1 MIIPLFHNYRRD
13 TDEALMP
20 LIQRKD
26 ERAFDELFLRY
37 ARKLQGFFW
46 RRTGGNEAEAAD
58 LTQEVFLRVWEKA
71 KRYNPSTNVH
81 TWVFSI
87 AYNLLTDHYRH
98 IGYQEQYTAYVQCSE
113 TEAKD
118 ENVSILLDKEQF
130 DKALSEVLT
139 ALESSIATSAASAL
153 SEAEQLLFDLRFTQ
167 ELSVAEIAV
176 IIQIPEGTVKSRLH
190 SLTQKLR
197 LKLHQYESI

>member
-139 ALESSIATSAASAL
+139 AL

>member
-13 TDEALMP
+13 TDEALML

-71 KRYNPSTNVH
+71 NRYNPSTNVH

-87 AYNLLTDHYRH
+87 AYNLLTDHYRY
-98 IGYQEQYTAYVQCSE
+98 IGYQEQYTAYVQSSE
-113 TEAKD
+113 TEAID

-139 ALESSIATSAASAL
+139 AL

-190 SLTQKLR
+190 SGTQKLR

>member
-98 IGYQEQYTAYVQCSE
+98 IGYQEQYTAYVQSSE

-139 ALESSIATSAASAL
+139 ALSES
-153 SEAEQLLFDLRFTQ
+153 EQLLFDLRFTQ

>member
-13 TDEALMP
+13 TDEALML

-98 IGYQEQYTAYVQCSE
+98 IGYQEQYTAYVQSSE
-113 TEAKD
+113 TEAID

-139 ALESSIATSAASAL
+139 AL

>member
-98 IGYQEQYTAYVQCSE
+98 IGYQEQYTAYVQSSE

-139 ALESSIATSAASAL
+139 AL

>member
-13 TDEALMP
+13 TDEALML

-98 IGYQEQYTAYVQCSE
+98 IGYQEQYTAYVQSFE
-113 TEAKD
+113 IEAKD

-139 ALESSIATSAASAL
+139 AL

>member
-20 LIQRKD
+20 FIQRKD

-98 IGYQEQYTAYVQCSE
+98 IGYQEQYTAYVQSSE

-130 DKALSEVLT
+130 DKALSEVIT
-139 ALESSIATSAASAL
+139 AL

>member
-98 IGYQEQYTAYVQCSE
+98 IGYQEQYTAYVQSSE

-139 ALESSIATSAASAL
+139 AL

-197 LKLHQYESI
+197 LKLHPYESI

>member
-58 LTQEVFLRVWEKA
+58 LTQEIFLRVWEKA
-71 KRYNPSTNVH
+71 KRYNPSTKVH

-98 IGYQEQYTAYVQCSE
+98 IGYQEQYTAYVQSSE

-139 ALESSIATSAASAL
+139 AL

-197 LKLHQYESI
+197 LKLQPYESI

>member
-1 MIIPLFHNYRRD
+1 MIIPLFHNYHRD

-26 ERAFDELFLRY
+26 ERAFEELFRRY

-87 AYNLLTDHYRH
+87 AYNLLTDYYRR
-98 IGYQEQYTAYVQCSE
+98 IGYQEQYTAYVQSSE

-118 ENVSILLDKEQF
+118 EDVSILLDKEQF

-139 ALESSIATSAASAL
+139 AL

-167 ELSVAEIAV
+167 ELSVAEIAM

>member
-81 TWVFSI
+81 TWIFSI

-98 IGYQEQYTAYVQCSE
+98 IGYQEQYTAYVQSSE

-139 ALESSIATSAASAL
+139 AL

>member
-98 IGYQEQYTAYVQCSE
+98 IGYQEQYTAYVQSSE
-113 TEAKD
+113 TEAID

-130 DKALSEVLT
+130 DEALSEVLT
-139 ALESSIATSAASAL
+139 AL

>member
-26 ERAFDELFLRY
+26 ERAFDELFRRY

-81 TWVFSI
+81 TWIFSI

-98 IGYQEQYTAYVQCSE
+98 IGYQEQYTAYVQSSE
-113 TEAKD
+113 TEAID

-139 ALESSIATSAASAL
+139 AL

>member
-98 IGYQEQYTAYVQCSE
+98 IGYQEQYTAYVQSSE
-113 TEAKD
+113 TEAID

-130 DKALSEVLT
+130 DEALSEVLT
-139 ALESSIATSAASAL
+139 AL

-197 LKLHQYESI
+197 LKLHQDESI

>member
-13 TDEALMP
+13 TDEALML

-98 IGYQEQYTAYVQCSE
+98 IGYQEQYTAYVQSSE
-113 TEAKD
+113 TEAID

-139 ALESSIATSAASAL
+139 AL

-167 ELSVAEIAV
+167 ELSVAEIKERKEELQV
-176 IIQIPEGTVKSRLH
+176 VE
-190 SLTQKLR
+190 LTDNETNKVHYYLCNLGNNAWQDVFL
-197 LKLHQYESI
+197 E

>member
-98 IGYQEQYTAYVQCSE
+98 IGYQEQYTAYVQSSE

-139 ALESSIATSAASAL
+139 AL
-153 SEAEQLLFDLRFTQ
+153 SETEQLLFDLRFTQ

>member
-1 MIIPLFHNYRRD
+1 MIIPLFHNYHRD

-26 ERAFDELFLRY
+26 ERAFDELFRRY

-98 IGYQEQYTAYVQCSE
+98 IGYQEQYTAYVQSSE

-139 ALESSIATSAASAL
+139 AL

-167 ELSVAEIAV
+167 ELSVAEIAM

>member
-98 IGYQEQYTAYVQCSE
+98 IGYQEQYTAYVQSSE
-113 TEAKD
+113 TEAND

-139 ALESSIATSAASAL
+139 AL

>member
-1 MIIPLFHNYRRD
+1 MIIPLFHNYHRD

-26 ERAFDELFLRY
+26 ERAFDELFRRY

-87 AYNLLTDHYRH
+87 AYNLLTDYYRR
-98 IGYQEQYTAYVQCSE
+98 IGYQEQYTAYVQSSE
-113 TEAKD
+113 AEAKD
-118 ENVSILLDKEQF
+118 ENVSILLDKVQF

-139 ALESSIATSAASAL
+139 AL

-167 ELSVAEIAV
+167 ELSVAEIAM

>member
-98 IGYQEQYTAYVQCSE
+98 IGYQEQYTAYIQSSE
-113 TEAKD
+113 TEAID

-139 ALESSIATSAASAL
+139 AL

>member
-98 IGYQEQYTAYVQCSE
+98 IGYQEQYTAYVQSSE
-113 TEAKD
+113 TEAID

-139 ALESSIATSAASAL
+139 AL

-197 LKLHQYESI
+197 LKLHPYESI

>member
-1 MIIPLFHNYRRD
+1 MILPLFHNYRRD

-98 IGYQEQYTAYVQCSE
+98 IGYQEQYTAYVQSSE

-139 ALESSIATSAASAL
+139 AL

-197 LKLHQYESI
+197 LKLHPYESI

>member
-1 MIIPLFHNYRRD
+1 MILPLFHNYRRD

-98 IGYQEQYTAYVQCSE
+98 IGYQEQYTAYVQSSE

-139 ALESSIATSAASAL
+139 AL
-153 SEAEQLLFDLRFTQ
+153 SETEQLLFDLRFTQ

-190 SLTQKLR
+190 SLTKKLR

>member
-87 AYNLLTDHYRH
+87 AYNILTDHYRH
-98 IGYQEQYTAYVQCSE
+98 IGYQEQYTAYVQSSE
-113 TEAKD
+113 TEAID

-139 ALESSIATSAASAL
+139 AL

>member
-1 MIIPLFHNYRRD
+1 MIIPLFHNYHRD

-26 ERAFDELFLRY
+26 ERAFDELFRRY

-87 AYNLLTDHYRH
+87 AYNLLTDYYRR
-98 IGYQEQYTAYVQCSE
+98 IGYQEQYTAYVQSSE

-139 ALESSIATSAASAL
+139 AL

-167 ELSVAEIAV
+167 ELSVAEIAM

>member
-1 MIIPLFHNYRRD
+1 MIIPLFHNYYRD

-20 LIQRKD
+20 LILRKD
-26 ERAFDELFLRY
+26 ERAFDELFRRY

-98 IGYQEQYTAYVQCSE
+98 IGYQEQYTAYVQSSE

-139 ALESSIATSAASAL
+139 AL

-167 ELSVAEIAV
+167 ELSVAEIAM

>member
-1 MIIPLFHNYRRD
+1 MIIPLFHNYHRD

-98 IGYQEQYTAYVQCSE
+98 IGYQEQYTAYVQSSE

-130 DKALSEVLT
+130 DEALSEVLT
-139 ALESSIATSAASAL
+139 AL

>member
-1 MIIPLFHNYRRD
+1 ML
-13 TDEALMP
+13 T
-20 LIQRKD
+20 
-26 ERAFDELFLRY
+26 
-37 ARKLQGFFW
+37 W

-98 IGYQEQYTAYVQCSE
+98 IGYQEQYTAYVQSSE

-130 DKALSEVLT
+130 DKALSEVIT
-139 ALESSIATSAASAL
+139 AL

>member
-98 IGYQEQYTAYVQCSE
+98 IGYQEQYTAYAQSSE

-139 ALESSIATSAASAL
+139 AL

>member
-1 MIIPLFHNYRRD
+1 MIIPLFHNYHRD

-26 ERAFDELFLRY
+26 ERAFDELFRRY

-87 AYNLLTDHYRH
+87 AYNLLTDHYRR
-98 IGYQEQYTAYVQCSE
+98 IGYQEQYSAYVQSSE

-130 DKALSEVLT
+130 DEALSEVLT
-139 ALESSIATSAASAL
+139 AL

-167 ELSVAEIAV
+167 ELSVAEIAM

>member
-1 MIIPLFHNYRRD
+1 MIIPLLHNYHRD

-98 IGYQEQYTAYVQCSE
+98 IGYQEQYTAYVQSSE

-139 ALESSIATSAASAL
+139 AL

-167 ELSVAEIAV
+167 ELSVAEIAM

>member
-98 IGYQEQYTAYVQCSE
+98 IGYQEQYTAYVQSSE
-113 TEAKD
+113 TEAID

-139 ALESSIATSAASAL
+139 AL

>member
-81 TWVFSI
+81 TWIFSI

-98 IGYQEQYTAYVQCSE
+98 IGYQEQYTAYVQSSE
-113 TEAKD
+113 TEAID

-139 ALESSIATSAASAL
+139 AL

>member
-1 MIIPLFHNYRRD
+1 MIIPSFHNYRRD

-98 IGYQEQYTAYVQCSE
+98 IGYQEQYTAYVQSSE

-139 ALESSIATSAASAL
+139 AL

-197 LKLHQYESI
+197 LKLHPYESI

>member
-46 RRTGGNEAEAAD
+46 RRTGGNEAESAD

-98 IGYQEQYTAYVQCSE
+98 IGYQEQYTAYVQSSE

-139 ALESSIATSAASAL
+139 AL

>member
-98 IGYQEQYTAYVQCSE
+98 IGYQEQYTAYVQSSE
-113 TEAKD
+113 TEAID

-139 ALESSIATSAASAL
+139 AL
-153 SEAEQLLFDLRFTQ
+153 SEAEQLSFDLRFTQ